1 MVIYQES
8 LHDARSTKCTISC
21 FTFHGHKA
29 DLYRK
34 TRNSLIKLII
44 RKWGKLTKKTI
55 ALICCLLVPSGL
67 GQICMPTWYIYPI
80 TYQHR
85 STPGKKKGSN
95 YMTLPPPVFCS
106 TKSYKEV
113 RSVFKY
119 VCLIEGQNFRDSL
132 DPGRAPRLVCLPG
145 RSPASPTLYDWP
157 CIYIQVII
165 VLHAI
170 PSDAYTDK
178 NIHCPWLSIS
188 MNLMIRVADTHSSG
202 DTC

>member
-1 MVIYQES
+1 
-8 LHDARSTKCTISC
+8 
-21 FTFHGHKA
+21 
-29 DLYRK
+29 
-34 TRNSLIKLII
+34 
-44 RKWGKLTKKTI
+44 
-55 ALICCLLVPSGL
+55 
-67 GQICMPTWYIYPI
+67 
-80 TYQHR
+80 
-85 STPGKKKGSN
+85 
-95 YMTLPPPVFCS
+95 MTLPPPVFCS
-106 TKSYKEV
+106 TKGYKEV

-119 VCLIEGQNFRDSL
+119 VWLIEGQNFRDSL

-202 DTC
+202 DTCYINKVRELYIRGIISSTNFNEQFSLFINNMFVTLLSSTCFEH